1 MIFLSRAIVPALIAL
16 ILVVSTPAQAQE
28 RFLPFQMP
36 PWIAQQHDAR
46 DTHPAENGNIR
57 PSRQQDRSIPAP
69 PMPDD
74 YRGMMAPMQQIMQ
87 PGPKPSTLSPL
98 EKMYSARILDS
109 VHQFGYDMFATPEE
123 KDPFAL
129 YDARDTA
136 VRRSALPAGAVQDRF
151 ILNIGDR
158 LNITFRGQRQT
169 SGIYGVSSDGLLI
182 IEDLAPI
189 PAAGRSIAQVRDAL
203 KAVAADLHSTDVHVA
218 LESVQQVNVLVV
230 GHVQRPG
237 QKNLTVFHT
246 VLDALMESGGVQKT
260 GSLRQI
266 KMIRGG
272 RVQMVDL
279 YALLVHGGGA
289 GGMMDL
295 SLRDGDRIVVPPVG
309 PTIAVAGGV
318 KRPGIYEILPA
329 LRGMRHRPDQASQRL
344 SLQEV
349 LDLSGGILSPGD
361 NRFVK
366 LSMQPDG
373 REVTEEIDDPFIPVF
388 GDGAILS
395 VARATERR
403 TGTVQ
408 LAGHT
413 RRAGIHALRKDM
425 ALSDLLRDRSVFGP
439 DIYPLIGVIERDD
452 AQTLTRRMIAFPPNL
467 VVSGDYDHSMQDGD
481 TVILFSQAQIK
492 SIQNQSRDDGQP
504 APSGSFDPE
513 REDEV
518 MLTPALRAFLNERA
532 AFVRGAVRHAGAW
545 PVSDG
550 ATLEHVLAVAGGLTI
565 EANADNIEITTR
577 PSGQQRQDTQ
587 RIAVNLRETSGNAIA
602 IAPGDA
608 VRVNQAFRKT
618 EGQSVVV
625 LGEVAHPGH
634 YDLLPGDTL
643 GRLLARAGGLSDHA
657 YPDGAIF
664 SRDAERKAEE
674 ARFRAAARDLERA
687 VAAAADNADRKKQSA
702 PDAEQLSMAR
712 ELANELRT
720 VEGVGRIT
728 VEANPAILAT
738 RPELDILLQPGD
750 RVYIPRRPLTVR
762 VHGEVL
768 SPASLQFRADKSPR
782 DYIAEAGGMTYHADD
797 SRTFVLL
804 PDGSAQPLAVSAW
817 NHRATMIPPGSTI
830 VVPRDPKPFDF
841 MTSARDFTQILSNL
855 AITGIFIKDLRD
867 D

>member
-1 MIFLSRAIVPALIAL
+1 MKFHLFLALALAGIFLTSQ
-16 ILVVSTPAQAQE
+16 STHAQE

-36 PWIAQQHDAR
+36 PWIAQQHNDATDQTSEQNER
-46 DTHPAENGNIR
+46 LYRSPTPTRQTRVPPPPTQMDYPAQAG
-57 PSRQQDRSIPAP
+57 QT
-69 PMPDD
+69 
-74 YRGMMAPMQQIMQ
+74 Q
-87 PGPKPSTLSPL
+87 PGPGLSPL
-98 EKMYSARILDS
+98 EDMYGARILDT
-109 VHQFGYDMFATPEE
+109 VRQFGYDMFATPEE
-123 KDPFAL
+123 KNPFAL
-129 YDARDTA
+129 YDAPRA
-136 VRRSALPAGAVQDRF
+136 ALPAGAVQDRF

-169 SGIYGVSSDGLLI
+169 SGIYGISTDGLLI
-182 IEDLAPI
+182 IEDLPPV
-189 PAAGRSIAQVRDAL
+189 PAAGRSIAQLRDAL
-203 KAVAADLHSTDVHVA
+203 KAIAADLHSTDVHVA
-218 LESVQQVNVLVV
+218 LESVQQVNVLVI
-230 GHVQRPG
+230 GHVQKPG
-237 QKNLTVFHT
+237 QKTMTVFHT

-279 YALLVHGGGA
+279 YALLVHG

-329 LRGMRHRPDQASQRL
+329 LRGMRHRPDQASQHL

-349 LDLSGGILSPGD
+349 LDLAGGILSPGD

-366 LSMQPDG
+366 LSMLPDG
-373 REVTEEIDDPFIPVF
+373 REATEEIDDPFIPAF

-413 RRAGIHALRKDM
+413 RRAGIHALKKDM
-425 ALSDLLRDRSVFGP
+425 ALSDLLKDRSVFGP

-452 AQTLTRRMIAFPPNL
+452 TATLTRGMIAFPPNL
-467 VVSGDYDHSMQDGD
+467 VASGDYDRSLQDGD

-492 SIQNQSRDDGQP
+492 SLQQKNPQDTRTLP
-504 APSGSFDPE
+504 AGSFDPE

-518 MLTPALRAFLNERA
+518 ILNPALRAFLNERT

-545 PVSDG
+545 PVSEG

-565 EANADNIEITTR
+565 EANADNIEVTTNR
-577 PSGQQRQDTQ
+577 PNQQKQGGTQ
-587 RIAVNLRETSGNAIA
+587 RIAVNLRETSGNNIA

-618 EGQSVVV
+618 EGQSVVI
-625 LGEVAHPGH
+625 LGEVSHPGH

-643 GRLLARAGGLSDHA
+643 GRLLDRAGGLSDHA

-664 SRDAERKAEE
+664 SRDSERKTEE

-687 VAAAADNADRKKQSA
+687 VAAATDNADRKKQTA
-702 PDAEQLSMAR
+702 PDAEQLAMAR

-797 SRTFVLL
+797 SRAFVLL